1 MALMPLPELAAWLVE
16 EIEARRPIPELFEGF
31 CALLIR
37 QGLPIWR
44 ATLGLEA
51 LHPEESGS
59 LIVWREGVLD
69 RRPSIARAGVLTN
82 PSYLNSPT
90 YLVDQSDEPFRW
102 RAPAGSG
109 GLPLIDELAAEGMT
123 DYVMLPLPTLDS
135 TRSAVVSF
143 ATRVPG
149 GFDQGALQVLEAAS
163 RLITPLAERLLLRQ
177 IADNLLQ
184 AYLGK
189 GSGHRVYRGQI
200 ERGDVETIT
209 AAVLISDLRGFTALS
224 ESLPRRQVVAL
235 LNRWFDVI
243 GAAIEA
249 QDGEI
254 LKFLGDGLLAVFP
267 VEAGADSNAVCDR
280 ALQAALD
287 AASGCERLNAELAGE
302 GLPPLRFGLALHL
315 GEVEFGN
322 IGTRRRLDFTVIGPA
337 VNHASRIE
345 GATKSLGEPLVAS
358 ATFAAATRRP
368 MRALGTLDLRGIEE
382 PVALFAPGPPESA
395 RADGT

>member
-1 MALMPLPELAAWLVE
+1 MPLPELSTWLVE
-16 EIEARRPIPELFEGF
+16 EIEAKRPIPELFESF
-31 CALLIR
+31 CALLTHR
-37 QGLPIWR
+37 GLPVWR
-44 ATLGLEA
+44 ASLGLEA

-59 LIVWREGVLD
+59 LVVWRDGVLD
-69 RRPSIARAGVLTN
+69 RKPSIARAGVLTN

-90 YLVDQSDEPFRW
+90 YLVDQSEKPFRW
-102 RAPAGSG
+102 RVPAASG
-109 GLPLIDELAAEGMT
+109 ALPLIDELAAEGMT

-135 TRSAVVSF
+135 TRSAVASF

-149 GFDQGALQVLEAAS
+149 GFDEAALAELSAAS
-163 RLITPLAERLLLRQ
+163 RLITPLAERMILRQ

-189 GSGHRVYRGQI
+189 GSGYRVYRGQI

-209 AAVLISDLRGFTALS
+209 AAILISDLRGFTALS

-267 VEAGADSNAVCDR
+267 VGAGAAPNIVCDR

-302 GLPPLRFGLALHL
+302 GRPPLRFGLALHL

-322 IGTRRRLDFTVIGPA
+322 VGTRQRLDFTVIGPA

-345 GATKSLGEPLVAS
+345 GATKTLGEPLVAS
-358 ATFAAATRRP
+358 AAFAAATRLP
-368 MRALGTLDLRGIEE
+368 MKALGMLGLRGIEE
-382 PVALFAPGPPESA
+382 PVALFAPTRPAPA
-395 RADGT
+395 RAGGA